1 MLDDRQDKVLQ
12 PCYCLEERRKLSRIG
27 RVRFPL
33 TVSMLPRCNEYK
45 DHLRSKS
52 SSGLG
57 SKSSSRAIETAD
69 ATAFPS
75 RYMIADYVALREEMN
90 GRRYLR
96 FFPGSAHTGYLL
108 TVLWQLSTSRQV
120 A

>member
-1 MLDDRQDKVLQ
+1 MPNYGINFFLRFPESFGVFDDRQDEVFQ
-12 PCYCLEERRKLSRIG
+12 PCYCLEERRKLSGIG
-27 RVRFPL
+27 RVSFPL

-57 SKSSSRAIETAD
+57 SGSSPRAIETAD

-75 RYMIADYVALREEMN
+75 RYAIADYVALC
-90 GRRYLR
+90 
-96 FFPGSAHTGYLL
+96 
-108 TVLWQLSTSRQV
+108 
-120 A
+120 